1 MKQKL
6 GQDMIVSYKYTYLIN
21 TMERQGLSK
30 LNMFVQDQKNVKI
43 SHGYIFPANEKNVS
57 NH

>member
-6 GQDMIVSYKYTYLIN
+6 GQNMFIFYKYLIN
-21 TMERQGLSK
+21 SMERQGMSK
-30 LNMFVQDQKNVKI
+30 LNMLVQDQKNVKI
-43 SHGYIFPANEKNVS
+43 SHGYIFTANKENIS